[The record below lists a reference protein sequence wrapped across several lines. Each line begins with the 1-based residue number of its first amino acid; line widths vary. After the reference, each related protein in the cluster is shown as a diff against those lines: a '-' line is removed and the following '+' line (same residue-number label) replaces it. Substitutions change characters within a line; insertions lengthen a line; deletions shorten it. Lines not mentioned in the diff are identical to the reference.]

1 MLLGMPLLK
10 RTLILMATALFILS
24 GCATQ
29 EPITERE
36 PVPVERPEPEE
47 DRELT
52 ERSIREGLDDF
63 GRVLFD
69 SRSSLSDQFSSITN
83 EVPEAFRQDAS
94 LQLVG
99 EDIAG
104 YRVQILST
112 RDVAAADSTLD
123 DFRLWA
129 ASDLNEYSDI
139 EVYIYF
145 RQPYYR
151 VRAGDFR
158 NRENAIEFARIAKQ
172 QYPDAWVVHD
182 RINPENISD

>member
-1 MLLGMPLLK
+1 MLQRVPLLN
-10 RTLILMATALFILS
+10 RAMVWMGTALLQLS
-24 GCATQ
+24 GWAAS
-29 EPITERE
+29 EPVVERE

-52 ERSIREGLDDF
+52 EGSIREGLDEF
-63 GRVLFD
+63 ERVLFD

-83 EVPEAFRQDAS
+83 DVPEAFRQDAS

-129 ASDLNEYSDI
+129 ASNLDEYS
-139 EVYIYF
+139 
-145 RQPYYR
+145 
-151 VRAGDFR
+151 
-158 NRENAIEFARIAKQ
+158 
-172 QYPDAWVVHD
+172 
-182 RINPENISD
+182 